1 MDFEKEILMD
11 YLTASFFNLNGEDDE
26 YTIEMV
32 CLRNTKDKE
41 ELYIPVIYPL
51 ISGKENEAEV
61 ENWFEPTAVEKI
73 NLYKIKYCKYIL
85 KYGRENIDET
95 LLLNIPDTTIDDL
108 FEILD
113 LYNYKRLKEKMDI
126 IREDL
131 MKAVFHPKRLLP
143 NQFFI
148 YYFNLFITFFKN
160 IIS

>member
-131 MKAVFHPKRLLP
+131 MKAVFHPKRLEH
-143 NQFFI
+143 
-148 YYFNLFITFFKN
+148 NLNLGYDIFEECYE
-160 IIS
+160 